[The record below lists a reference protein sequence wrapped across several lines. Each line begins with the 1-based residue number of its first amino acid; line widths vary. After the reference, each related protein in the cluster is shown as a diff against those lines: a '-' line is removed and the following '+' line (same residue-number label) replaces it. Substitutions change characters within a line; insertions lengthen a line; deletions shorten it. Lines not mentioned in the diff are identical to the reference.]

1 MVRARACART
11 GYAAA
16 LGFVRNPFPQHLL
29 PKTSL
34 SVRLAQIKLAGFK
47 SFADP
52 TLIELKD
59 AFTGVVGPNGCGKSN
74 IIDAVRWVLG
84 EGRASELRGSST
96 MTDLI
101 FSGSATRA
109 PIGRAMVELVL
120 DNSDGT
126 VKGPWAA
133 FAELS
138 VRRVVTRDGTSAYF
152 INHQQ
157 VRRRDVQE
165 IFMGT
170 GLGPK
175 SYAIISQGM
184 VTDFIKAKPEELRG
198 YIEEA
203 AGVSLYKERR
213 RETETLLRGTRE
225 NLDRAGDLQV
235 VKQQEIDRLRA
246 EAETAARWKA
256 LEAQKLRSESLWYF
270 LQYEE
275 ARRAAEEARAA
286 VAKNENEIAQ
296 KKAALEE
303 ADLEREQLEAAVLDA
318 TGRHESAAK
327 ALAEAEKALARLE
340 GELKHLLE
348 KRRLAERS
356 LAEAEATLEEKRAAL
371 EKIDGELEAAAG
383 AADELEETL
392 AELEEASLREEAAL
406 EAAREDERKTAEA
419 AAALSTRLERERRV
433 AAERDAKYAA
443 ERARLE
449 ELERRAKGFDAE
461 REALEKPDEAL
472 LEEAEET
479 AEVAAALAEEAA
491 EAREAADAAQ
501 SDAHDALEAANE
513 AYFSTLSKLKAQ
525 SATLETLEAVQ
536 AQAAQSDRARDW
548 LEETGLIGMPELART
563 IDVEPAWVT
572 ALEAVLEKHVRAM
585 LLRDLRTVAGFAE
598 ARPPVRAVFVAP
610 VDGIGVRLGGAGE
623 TQAAD
628 AERAN
633 ASQESETHL
642 VLQNGASVPK
652 LLQFVR
658 VTDAEGDAAAAG
670 ARAALAAWLAHT
682 GAVESLAEAMRLRS
696 ALGDADRLVTPAG
709 DVVTRASI
717 SFWADDDPSLS
728 MLSREQDI
736 RRAAEMLERLEIE
749 SGEKDDARKRAA
761 DALESAKE
769 RAQTTK
775 RMAAI
780 AQERLQAARAARGEL
795 LRAKAEYVRREAD
808 LKLSHEALLKE
819 VDAKRTAV
827 DEAMALAE
835 EALDALDALEREAVR
850 AQDAERRARERR
862 AGFERD
868 ALRKSHA
875 LSLKRM
881 ALNERQAQRRSLT
894 TRRTDIAA
902 DIEREE
908 KRAAAA
914 RAELEENVDTRVEAT
929 IESRLLELDALEKA
943 ERAAAQALA
952 LAKEKA
958 AANER
963 IARTLRE
970 QILPLTESLGDLRAA
985 AQQNETLRD
994 QFSARMD
1001 ELGADWTAMAVLAQ
1015 TRGVKAVTV
1024 RNEVSRF
1031 MNEMAALGPVNH
1043 AALDHLKAAEDAYK
1057 ATAAQMADL
1066 EQAIATLEAAIR
1078 KIDQETR
1085 ARIRETF
1092 EAVRAHF
1099 AECFRVLFGGGRA
1112 ELVMT
1117 GEEILSAGIEVIAQ
1131 PPGKRNAS
1139 VKSLSGG
1146 EQTLT
1151 ATALVFAMFRLNPA
1165 PFCLLDE
1172 VDGPLDEAN
1181 QARLASL
1188 CLKMAEA
1195 TQFLIITHNRITM
1208 EFATSL
1214 IGVTMKEPG
1223 VSRVVSVDIDE
1234 AVSYAQNAKARRLP
1248 G

>member
-16 LGFVRNPFPQHLL
+16 LGFVRNPFPQLLL

-340 GELKHLLE
+340 GELRHLLE

-371 EKIDGELEAAAG
+371 EKIDDELEAAA
-383 AADELEETL
+383 AAAVELEETL

-419 AAALSTRLERERRV
+419 AAALSTKLERERRV

-610 VDGIGVRLGGAGE
+610 VDGIGARLGAVGE
-623 TQAAD
+623 AQAAD

-633 ASQESETHL
+633 ASKESKTHL

-658 VTDAEGDAAAAG
+658 VTA
-670 ARAALAAWLAHT
+670 AAWLAHT

-795 LRAKAEYVRREAD
+795 LRAKAEYERREAD

-862 AGFERD
+862 AGLERD

-1031 MNEMAALGPVNH
+1031 MNEMATLGPVTH
-1043 AALDHLKAAEDAYK
+1043 AARAPLKAAADAYT